1 MTAYDGRYRL
11 SADRATGNPMAR
23 PFLTSESKTALSE
36 AVRAV
41 ESCSSAELVVA
52 VRPRSG
58 SYLYADLIFGIL
70 TGLAALAILLYSRW
84 EFELVWFLVDPVLV
98 AALAGFAASRSDV
111 LRRVFTRPATR
122 RLRVETAARSTFV
135 ERRIHG
141 TMGRTGILLYVSV
154 LEREAAFVVDVGVE
168 ALAATDAWR
177 TAVREIEEA
186 VRHGADGTVVA
197 ARLRDLAALLSPA
210 LERGHEDVDE
220 LPNEVC

>member
-1 MTAYDGRYRL
+1 
-11 SADRATGNPMAR
+11 MAK

-36 AVRAV
+36 AVSAV

-58 SYLYADLIFGIL
+58 SYLHADLIFGVL
-70 TGLAALAILLYSRW
+70 MGLAALAILLYSRW
-84 EFELVWFLVDPVLV
+84 EFGLVWFLVDPVLV
-98 AALAGFAASRSDV
+98 GALAGLAASRSDA
-111 LRRVFTRPATR
+111 LRRAFTRPATR
-122 RLRVETAARSTFV
+122 RLRAETAARSTFV

-141 TMGRTGILLYVSV
+141 TTGRTGILLYVSV

-177 TAVREIEEA
+177 TAVQGIEEA
-186 VRHGADGTVVA
+186 VRHGADGTAVA
-197 ARLRDLAALLSPA
+197 ARLRGLAVLLSPA
-210 LERGHEDVDE
+210 LERGVEDVDE